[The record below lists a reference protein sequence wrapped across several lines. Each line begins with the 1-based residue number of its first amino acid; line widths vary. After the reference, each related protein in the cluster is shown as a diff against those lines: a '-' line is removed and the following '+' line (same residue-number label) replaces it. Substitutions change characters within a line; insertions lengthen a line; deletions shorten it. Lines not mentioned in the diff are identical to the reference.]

1 MLMKKIGGGIGRRSQ
16 NVGVRRHISNDMSC
30 KVQILARFQF
40 HQKHKSKAQ
49 IISAFFQLRK
59 RGNQK

>member
-1 MLMKKIGGGIGRRSQ
+1 MRDTALNQHLIHQ
-16 NVGVRRHISNDMSC
+16 NH
-30 KVQILARFQF
+30 K
-40 HQKHKSKAQ
+40 QKHKSKAQ